1 MAIEE
6 SEKGVAIAPV
16 EVAVEHLNRH
26 GAVEEAVLFAMVD
39 TVLGAAT
46 MSVLDGQ
53 HLCASIDVQV
63 RSCGAASMVSW

>member
-46 MSVLDGQ
+46 MSGQ